1 MKKQTLL
8 VLLLALLLT
17 LPTLT
22 YAQDSVTY
30 VIATHYPAF
39 GGVDPAPTDA
49 VEVAYGVFNNRENDY
64 RAVTAQEAA
73 TWARHVLEAT
83 GLEPRLLNDWADVQE
98 GLNTVQVVNNV
109 PIAGAL
115 YTLFLPPGWTRAADL
130 PVVLSGN
137 GAGTSN
143 NRRLYGDGE
152 TIPAE
157 LAAMSVQ
164 NGGSGLILAISNCGG
179 TEGQGIDEPT
189 YRSVGAFF
197 DFIDQNG
204 GDKHNAITAGGSRG
218 GGSALMWAINPLD
231 LDYTVNAVFAA
242 VPPTHYGSLSQ
253 VSVLTYPSMT
263 VIGTRIAHDPDSWR
277 YDNAGMR
284 PGMNPSPFMEAL
296 IGAGNPDEADA
307 LSAIGLAERLAGK
320 QVFLNFGAHDSYFPL
335 SLFLEFDRRLT
346 ELDIPH
352 GTVITLAQGHEA
364 ARFWMETLYLYLRG
378 VAQGLNMTVPT
389 GRFYFVDPEP
399 PDGREIALGDLLRE
413 QGLEAS
419 PADLPVIAQF
429 PYRTGTGN
437 PVDVEVCGTPGDEIV
452 LSLANA
458 AGEVVYELS
467 GTIDADECLVDH
479 TALNVPPGTYTWTLT
494 ANGEAINPLNTP
506 VRGSDGCGLRAVT
519 IVEADQPA
527 PETTY
532 AGANTLSFG
541 LDEFSGQTCSLP

>member
-1 MKKQTLL
+1 MKKQIPLF
-8 VLLLALLLT
+8 LLLALLLT

-83 GLEPRLLNDWADVQE
+83 GLEPRLLNAWADVQE

-143 NRRLYGDGE
+143 NRRLYEDGE

-179 TEGQGIDEPT
+179 TEGQGIDAPT

-231 LDYTVNAVFAA
+231 LDYTVNTVFAA

-277 YDNAGMR
+277 YDNAEMH
-284 PGMNPSPFMEAL
+284 PGMNPSPFIEAM

-378 VAQGLNMTVPT
+378 VAQGLPMTVPT
-389 GRFYFVDPEP
+389 GRFYFVDPQP

-419 PADLPVIAQF
+419 PTDLPVIAQF
-429 PYRTGTGN
+429 PYRTGVGN
-437 PVDVEVCGTPGDEIV
+437 PVDVEVCGTPGDEVV

-467 GTIDADECLVDH
+467 GTVGADECLVDH
-479 TALNVPPGTYTWTLT
+479 TALNVPPGTYTWALT
-494 ANGEAINPLNTP
+494 ANGAPINPLNTP
-506 VRGSDGCGLRAVT
+506 VRGPDGCGLRAVT

-527 PETTY
+527 PDTTY